1 MAANLGVRSESW
13 LNLAVD
19 QAQVCRENRTRRAQA
34 TQESSNKLTNRSK
47 LQKRHSI
54 GGDQNYYSPVCNETI
69 SRRELLHSSNSS
81 LAGQQHLLIRL
92 RQQSYQLNRS
102 STATLSS
109 NLSNSVE
116 LNPTLLIGG
125 SKSKASSGNNIGETE
140 ELEQLNSQVRLK
152 NEPRKLQ
159 IIKDKL
165 KRSGRLGDAGRG
177 EAESSRIPFARSW
190 SSLSERINGKLVNI
204 RHSWKHFLYHYNHN
218 ETRKDSEELS
228 IEQPKQQSG
237 QRLKVEALRSVNKSQ
252 LTNDWIARHH
262 CFVDNER

>member
-1 MAANLGVRSESW
+1 MAANLGIRSESW

-19 QAQVCRENRTRRAQA
+19 QAQVCRQNRARRAEALQ
-34 TQESSNKLTNRSK
+34 QENNKLTNKGK

-69 SRRELLHSSNSS
+69 GQRELHSSNSS

-116 LNPTLLIGG
+116 LKPTLLIGC
-125 SKSKASSGNNIGETE
+125 SKSKVAEESGDIEH
-140 ELEQLNSQVRLK
+140 LEQKHPQVRLK

-165 KRSGRLGDAGRG
+165 KRSGRLG
-177 EAESSRIPFARSW
+177 EADDDSSRIPFARSW

-218 ETRKDSEELS
+218 EARRDSEDPAP
-228 IEQPKQQSG
+228 IEQSNNG
-237 QRLKVEALRSVNKSQ
+237 QRLEVETLRSVNKSQ

-262 CFVDNER
+262 CFVHNER